1 METRAHF
8 AIIGAFTLAVIGAMF
23 GFVLWI
29 AGGSQLQAH
38 SSYRIIFKG
47 SVAGLSK
54 GASVTFNGL
63 DVGEVKSLGLMANN
77 PGVVQAV
84 ISIDSRT
91 PVKTDTHAE
100 LSQTGL
106 TGVASVALSGGSITA
121 APLRA
126 KVPGGLPEI
135 NASASDIQSLL
146 TMVQTLSKQSSAV
159 LEKANDLMGA
169 NTGAVQQSINN
180 IQVFTKTLADN
191 AAGVDA
197 FLKSTA
203 SLGKSLAPIGPQIK
217 QLTSDM
223 DGVVKAVKPDDVTA
237 IVANVKALTAK
248 LTKTSDKL
256 DALVASAQGLIGS
269 QSSKGTLNSVSSAAV
284 ALRKLAIDL
293 DRTTNSISGGLKR
306 FSGEGLRQ
314 YQALAEDG
322 RHTLDEINK
331 TVRSLRKNPTQL
343 IFGAKPSVPEYPSR

>member
-1 METRAHF
+1 METRAHY

-63 DVGEVKSLGLMANN
+63 DVGEVKSLGLIANN
-77 PGVVQAV
+77 PGAVQAV

-91 PVKTDTHAE
+91 PVKTDTHAA

-106 TGVASVALSGGSITA
+106 TGVASVALSGGSVSA
-121 APLRA
+121 APLRP
-126 KVPGGLPEI
+126 KGPGDLPVI
-135 NASASDIQSLL
+135 NADASEFQSLL
-146 TMVQTLSKQSSAV
+146 TMVQKLSKQSTDV
-159 LEKANDLMGA
+159 LGKANELMGA
-169 NTGAVQQSINN
+169 NSGAVQQSINN
-180 IQVFTKTLADN
+180 IQIFTKTLADN
-191 AAGVDA
+191 SAGVDT

-203 SLGKSLAPIGPQIK
+203 SLGKSLAPMGPQIK
-217 QLTSDM
+217 QLTTDM
-223 DGVVKAVKPDDVTA
+223 DRVVKAVKPDDVTA
-237 IVANVKALTAK
+237 IVANTRALTAK
-248 LTKTSDKL
+248 LNKTSEKL
-256 DALVASAQGLIGS
+256 DSLVASAQGLMGS
-269 QSSKGTLNSVSSAAV
+269 SSSKGTLKSISDAAI
-284 ALRKLAIDL
+284 ALRKLALDL
-293 DRTTNSISGGLKR
+293 DRSTNSISVGLKR